1 MTLAEQIEDELK
13 THVLS
18 GSAPPYPL
26 TLSGIA
32 GHYGVSLMPVRAA
45 VDALVEGRYLLRQDN
60 RRLVIN
66 RQQVSRKTQR
76 RPPEPPTAALPEEKI
91 AKQVIHISLLG
102 RETFLREEATADKFG
117 IGRTV
122 VRRIFSRLAGQR
134 LLEHVPRRGWRV
146 RPFREQ
152 DMHDYL
158 EVREALELRALEL
171 ARSRFDA
178 LRVRELLAANTPQ
191 DGRPRLDNRL
201 HQYWIRLSGNRYLR
215 DFFAENGV
223 YYQALF
229 DRAVFND
236 RIVARRA
243 VEHRRVLQAI
253 LTQDWPTARDAL
265 SRHIRGQRAHV
276 ARMFRQLSE
285 EEGGRVTILES
296 KARIR
301 M

>member
-18 GSAPPYPL
+18 GSSPPYPL

-32 GHYGVSLMPVRAA
+32 GYYGVSLMPVRAA

-66 RQQVSRKTQR
+66 RQRASRKAPC
-76 RPPEPPTAALPEEKI
+76 RPPERPTAASPEEKI
-91 AKQVIHISLLG
+91 AKKVIHLSLLG
-102 RETFLREEATADKFG
+102 HETFLREEAAALRFG

-134 LLEHVPRRGWRV
+134 ILEHVPRRGWRV

-171 ARSRFDA
+171 ARPRFEEQR
-178 LRVRELLAANTPQ
+178 LRELLAANTPQ

-201 HQYWIRLSGNRYLR
+201 HQYWIHLAGNRYLR
-215 DFFAENGV
+215 EFFVENGV

-236 RIVARRA
+236 HIVARRA
-243 VEHRRVLQAI
+243 AEHRRILKAI
-253 LTQDWPTARDAL
+253 LAQDWQAARDAL
-265 SRHIRGQRAHV
+265 SHHIRGQRAHV

-285 EEGGRVTILES
+285 EE
-296 KARIR
+296 
-301 M
+301 